1 MTITKTD
8 AEKALEEREK
18 AVAQR
23 EKDLDAREAA
33 AAAPAAEEDLTPYPT
48 QAMNDARA
56 RGEWDGDPATYK
68 TRQAKAK

>member
-1 MTITKTD
+1 MTTKTE

-18 AVAQR
+18 ALAQR
-23 EKDLDAREAA
+23 EKELDAREKA
-33 AAAPAAEEDLTPYPT
+33 AAAPAVEEDTTPYPT

-68 TRQAKAK
+68 TRETKAG